1 MVQRK
6 RSQTS
11 LQLQCR
17 ERFLVDD
24 LRLCAAV
31 NAKEGK
37 LLMPS
42 KRDKFPAKRGY
53 PVRLM
58 ERIGEKSN
66 A

>member
-1 MVQRK
+1 MDR
-6 RSQTS
+6 
-11 LQLQCR
+11 
-17 ERFLVDD
+17 

-42 KRDKFPAKRGY
+42 KRNEFPAKRGY
-53 PVRLM
+53 SVRLM
-58 ERIGEKSN
+58 ERIGEESN

>member
-1 MVQRK
+1 MDR
-6 RSQTS
+6 
-11 LQLQCR
+11 
-17 ERFLVDD
+17 

-42 KRDKFPAKRGY
+42 KRDEFPAKRGY
-53 PVRLM
+53 PIRLM